1 MELGG
6 SWIIILVDDMPAG
19 NLLSRR
25 KMLSILGMG
34 ALSTAISA
42 CAPKVTKPPVRPYR
56 YFPMVEVSEDRIIRE
71 AVGLRPYRPSG
82 FVLRRE
88 RVGAKDIIH
97 NYGHGGGGLTL
108 SWGTSHIAVKEA
120 APLGHRACAVLGC
133 GAVGLATARLMQIEG
148 YAVTI
153 YAKDLP
159 PHTTSNVAAGQWSP
173 FTVFD
178 KEMITP
184 GFYQEFLRAARLS
197 FGYFKKMIGSRYG
210 VRVADNFYFG
220 DYPVSLPD
228 VIYDL
233 PEIYGKPGMLV
244 PGEYPFDEPSGAIV
258 KTMLIDTPIYLDALM
273 SDFRRGGGRIIVR
286 DFRDVTEL
294 MSLPEPLIMNCTGL
308 GSYFLFN
315 DRELEPVKGQLIVLK
330 PQPEVDYITLV
341 RNGGLYMM
349 PRSDG
354 IMLGGSHQYG
364 DWDLSPDP
372 FVTEHILKGQSRFWS
387 GLPVA

>member
-1 MELGG
+1 MGERNLFSRREFVGIAGLG
-6 SWIIILVDDMPAG
+6 
-19 NLLSRR
+19 LLSAAA
-25 KMLSILGMG
+25 G
-34 ALSTAISA
+34 A

-56 YFPMVEVSEDRIIRE
+56 HFPMVEVSEDRILRQ

-82 FVLRRE
+82 FALRRE
-88 RVGAKDIIH
+88 RIGYKDIVH

-108 SWGTSHIAVKEA
+108 SWGTAHIAAKEA
-120 APLGHRACAVLGC
+120 APLGHRTCAVIGC

-148 YAVTI
+148 YRVTI

-184 GFYQEFLRAARLS
+184 GFYREFLRASILS
-197 FGYFKKMIGSRYG
+197 FGYFRKMIGSRYG
-210 VRVADNFYFG
+210 VSVADNFYFG
-220 DYPVSLPD
+220 DYPVKLPD

-233 PEIYGKPGMLV
+233 SEIYGKPRILV
-244 PGEYPFDEPSGAIV
+244 PGEYPFDEPSCATV
-258 KTMLIDTPIYLDALM
+258 KTMLIDTPIYLNAVM

-286 DFRDVTEL
+286 DFRDITEL
-294 MSLPEPLIMNCTGL
+294 LSLDEPLIMNCTGL
-308 GSYFLFN
+308 GSYFLFK
-315 DRELEPVKGQLIVLK
+315 DRELEPVKGQLIVLA

-372 FVTEHILKGQSRFWS
+372 FVTERIFTGQSRFWND
-387 GLPVA
+387 LPVA